1 MSSVLHPDDD
11 RAAPT
16 PEPRGVP
23 WGSVAFLLV
32 LLVFRF
38 FVLERFVVEGSSMAA
53 TFEGGEHVLV
63 NKVAYRVGDPVHGD
77 VVVASAN
84 AVDVIKRVVAV
95 GGETVEVRGCVVL
108 VDGRVTLPAASGG
121 CGPSTNPVA
130 VPIGH
135 VYLLGDNRDESLDSR
150 EFGPVPV
157 SAVVGRVDVVAWP
170 PSSWA
175 LP

>member
-1 MSSVLHPDDD
+1 M
-11 RAAPT
+11 
-16 PEPRGVP
+16 P
-23 WGSVAFLLV
+23 WGSVAFLLA
-32 LLVFRF
+32 LLVLRF
-38 FVLERFVVEGSSMAA
+38 FVLERFVVEGSSMSA

-63 NKVAYRVGDPVHGD
+63 NKVAYRVGDPARGD

-84 AVDVIKRVVAV
+84 SVDVIKRVVAV

-108 VDGRVTLPAASGG
+108 VDDRAVLPTASGG
-121 CGPSTNPVA
+121 CGPSTGPVE
-130 VPIGH
+130 VPAGH

-157 SAVVGRVDVVAWP
+157 SDVVGRVDVVAWP